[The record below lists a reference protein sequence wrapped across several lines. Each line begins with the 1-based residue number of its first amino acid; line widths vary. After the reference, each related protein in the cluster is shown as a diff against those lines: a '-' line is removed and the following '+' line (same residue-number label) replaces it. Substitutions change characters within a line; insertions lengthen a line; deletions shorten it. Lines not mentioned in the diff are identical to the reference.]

1 MHSSRFVMFTR
12 WTYLNNLCQLYSNCG
27 QGFDRIV
34 ALSYEN
40 DKALFMQTQSDQ
52 KP

>member
-1 MHSSRFVMFTR
+1 MLTP

-27 QGFDRIV
+27 QGFVRIS
-34 ALSYEN
+34 AQCYEN

-52 KP
+52 EP